1 MIIVLKPSLSKKQE
15 AAVLREIRKRGYRPH
30 VMRGVARVVIG
41 AIGDELT
48 HASLESLVTEFPN
61 EVESVTPVQKRY
73 KLVSREAHPTNSTVT
88 IASRKSTD
96 NTIVIGGKKLVVMAG
111 PCSVES
117 EQQLLTTAEA
127 VKAAGATVLRGGAFK
142 PRTSPYEFQGLGE
155 KGLKLLAKARRETG
169 LAVIT
174 ELLSE
179 NHADLVAE
187 YTDIIQIG
195 ARNAQNFQLL
205 IAAARTGKPVLL
217 KRGLSMK
224 IEEWLL
230 AGEYVLANENPNLMF
245 CERGI
250 RTFETYTR
258 NTLDLSTIPII
269 KKESHCP
276 IVIDPSQGAGRADL
290 VAAMCKGAVA
300 MGADALLIE
309 VHPNPAEA
317 WSDGA
322 QQVSLDLF
330 AKLMREL
337 RPFIEATGRE

>member
-1 MIIVLKPSLSKKQE
+1 MIIVLKPHISKKDE
-15 AAVLREIRKRGYRPH
+15 SAVLREIRRRGYRPH
-30 VMRGVARVVIG
+30 VMRGVARTVIG
-41 AIGDELT
+41 AIGDERT
-48 HASLESLVTEFPN
+48 HQSLEVLVSWPQ
-61 EVESVTPVQKRY
+61 VEQVMPVQKRF
-73 KLVSREAHPTNSTVT
+73 KLVSREAHPSNSTVT
-88 IASRKSTD
+88 VREHK
-96 NTIVIGGKKLVVMAG
+96 IGGRKFHVMAG

-117 EQQLLTTAEA
+117 EEQLLTTAEA
-127 VKAAGATVLRGGAFK
+127 VAKAGATVLRGGAFK

-179 NHADLVAE
+179 AHVELVAE

-205 IAAARTGKPVLL
+205 IAAAKTGKPILL
-217 KRGLSMK
+217 KRGLAMK

-258 NTLDLSTIPII
+258 NTLDLGTIPII
-269 KKESHCP
+269 KQESHLP

-290 VAAMCKGAVA
+290 VIAMCKGAVA

-309 VHPNPAEA
+309 VHPHPSEA
-317 WSDGA
+317 LSDGA
-322 QQVSLDLF
+322 QQVTLEQF
-330 AKLMREL
+330 ARLMQEIQPL
-337 RPFIEATGRE
+337 IAAVGRE

>member
-1 MIIVLKPSLSKKQE
+1 MIVILKPDISKKDE
-15 AAVLREIRKRGYRPH
+15 SEILKEIKKLGYRPH
-30 VMRGVARVVIG
+30 VMHGIERTVIG
-41 AIGDELT
+41 AIGDERT
-48 HASLESLVTEFPN
+48 HQSLETLVSWPQ
-61 EVESVTPVQKRY
+61 VERVVPVQKRF
-73 KLVSREAHPTNSTVT
+73 KLVSREGQKFDSVVRVREN
-88 IASRKSTD
+88 R
-96 NTIVIGGKKLVVMAG
+96 IGGKKFQVMAG

-117 EQQLLTTAEA
+117 EKQLLTTAEA
-127 VKAAGATVLRGGAFK
+127 VKKAGATILRGGAFK

-155 KGLKLLAKARRETG
+155 KGLKLLAKARQETG
-169 LAVIT
+169 LSIIT

-179 NHADLVAE
+179 QHARMVAE

-195 ARNAQNFQLL
+195 ARNSQNFQLL
-205 IAAARTGKPVLL
+205 IAAAKTGKPILL

-230 AGEYVLANENPNLMF
+230 AGEYVLSNNNPHLLF

-269 KKESHCP
+269 KNESHCP
-276 IVIDPSQGAGRADL
+276 IIIDPSQGAGRADL
-290 VAAMCKGAVA
+290 ISSLCKGAAA
-300 MGADALLIE
+300 MGADGLLIE

-322 QQVSLDLF
+322 QQLTLEGF
-330 AKLMREL
+330 RKLMEEL
-337 RPFIEATGRE
+337 QPFIAAAGRE

>member
-1 MIIVLKPSLSKKQE
+1 MIVVLKPKISRRDE
-15 AAVLREIRKRGYRPH
+15 TAVVREIKKLGYKPH
-30 VMRGVARVVIG
+30 IMRGVERTVIG
-41 AIGDELT
+41 AIGDERT
-48 HASLESLVTEFPN
+48 HQTLETLVSWPQ
-61 EVESVTPVQKRY
+61 VEKVMPVQKRF
-73 KLVSREAHPTNSTVT
+73 KLVSREAHKSNSTVDVRGN
-88 IASRKSTD
+88 SVGGRKFQ
-96 NTIVIGGKKLVVMAG
+96 VMAG

-117 EQQLLTTAEA
+117 EKQLLTTAEA
-127 VKAAGATVLRGGAFK
+127 VRKAGATILRGGAFK

-169 LAVIT
+169 LAIIT

-179 NHADLVAE
+179 QHAEMVAE
-187 YTDIIQIG
+187 YADILQIG
-195 ARNAQNFQLL
+195 ARNSQNFQLL
-205 IAAARTGKPVLL
+205 IAAAKTGKPVLL
-217 KRGLSMK
+217 KRGLAMR

-258 NTLDLSTIPII
+258 NTLDLSAIPII
-269 KKESHCP
+269 KRESHCP
-276 IVIDPSQGAGRADL
+276 IVIDPSQGVGRADL
-290 VAAMCKGAVA
+290 VFAMCKGAVA

-322 QQVSLDLF
+322 QQITLEGF
-330 AKLMREL
+330 AQLMEEL
-337 RPFIEATGRE
+337 KPLIAVMERD

>member
-1 MIIVLKPSLSKKQE
+1 MIIVLKPNITGKEEK
-15 AAVLREIRKRGYRPH
+15 AVLAEIKKLGYKPH
-30 VMRGVARVVIG
+30 VMRGVERTVIG
-41 AIGDELT
+41 AIGDERT
-48 HASLESLVTEFPN
+48 HQNLETLMTWPQ
-61 EVESVTPVQKRY
+61 VEKVMPVQKRY
-73 KLVSREAHPTNSTVT
+73 KLVSREAHRSNSSIDV
-88 IASRKSTD
+88 RG
-96 NTIVIGGKKLVVMAG
+96 NIVGGKKFQVMAG

-117 EQQLLTTAEA
+117 EIQLLTTAEA
-127 VKAAGATVLRGGAFK
+127 VKKSGATILRGGAFK
-142 PRTSPYEFQGLGE
+142 PRTSPYEFQGLGA

-169 LAVIT
+169 LAIIT
-174 ELLSE
+174 ELLSQD
-179 NHADLVAE
+179 HAELVAE

-217 KRGLSMK
+217 KRGLAMK

-230 AGEYVLANENPNLMF
+230 AGEYVLAHGNPNLLF

-269 KKESHCP
+269 KQESHCP

-290 VAAMCKGAVA
+290 VIAMCKGAVA
-300 MGADALLIE
+300 MGADALLVE

-317 WSDGA
+317 LSDGA
-322 QQVSLDLF
+322 QQLTLEGF
-330 AKLMREL
+330 AKLMEEL
-337 RPFIEATGRE
+337 KPFIAAAGRE

>member
-1 MIIVLKPSLSKKQE
+1 MIIVLKRGISKKQE
-15 AAVLREIRKRGYRPH
+15 SAILNEIRKRGYRPH
-30 VMRGVARVVIG
+30 LMRGVARVVIG
-41 AIGDELT
+41 AVGDELK
-48 HASLESLVTEFPN
+48 HASLESLVTEFPA

-73 KLVSREAHPTNSTVT
+73 KLVSREAHPENSTVT
-88 IASRKSTD
+88 VRGT
-96 NTIVIGGKKLVVMAG
+96 VIGGKKIQIMAG

-117 EQQLLTTAEA
+117 EKQLLAAA
-127 VKAAGATVLRGGAFK
+127 VAAKAAGATILRGGAFK

-155 KGLKLLAKARRETG
+155 QGLKLLAKARRETG
-169 LAVIT
+169 LPVIT

-179 NHADLVAE
+179 AHADLVAE

-205 IAAARTGKPVLL
+205 IAAAKTGKPVLL
-217 KRGLSMK
+217 KRGLAMK

-230 AGEYVLANENPNLMF
+230 AGEYVLANENPNLLF

-258 NTLDLSTIPII
+258 NTLDLSAIPIV

-276 IVIDPSQGAGRADL
+276 IVIDPSQGVGRVDL
-290 VAAMCKGAVA
+290 VSAMCKGAVA

-317 WSDGA
+317 WSDSS
-322 QQVSLDLF
+322 QQVSLEAF
-330 AKLMREL
+330 AQLMREL
-337 RPFIEATGRE
+337 RPFIQAAGRE